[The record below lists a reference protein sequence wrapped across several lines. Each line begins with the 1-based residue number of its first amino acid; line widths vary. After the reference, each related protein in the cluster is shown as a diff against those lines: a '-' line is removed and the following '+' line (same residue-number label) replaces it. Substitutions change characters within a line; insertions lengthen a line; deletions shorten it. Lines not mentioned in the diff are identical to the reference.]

1 MTNRLMNKLMNKLT
15 NRQVQTSI
23 MTTDSTHPSLQTLAT
38 TSTLVS
44 THASAAPS
52 LQASLHYADLHYGG
66 DLVLHT
72 ASSGSVGHLE
82 TLYLHLV
89 EDGHFGI
96 GEVRINIAYLNGIAA
111 ETVKQDARRMLDAIN
126 WDLGSQRLLDS
137 RAAWLSAYSAPI
149 RMLVDSALLD
159 LCARRAGVSVATLF
173 GSGAAPVNEVTST
186 ADSARLAANGASP
199 SSASFTHAAVASWPS
214 NQTLFWQPDERMLA
228 RAGAYLARGFHDLKL
243 RVGIADFDDDLR
255 RIDLL
260 RTHFGDSVVLSVDA
274 NGQWSTTDA
283 LPRLQA
289 LAERGIDYVE
299 QPIAAGDW
307 DALTRLAE
315 VSPVTIMLDESL
327 QSQPDIDRLCALSG
341 APIAAHLK
349 LVKLGGI
356 AATITAARRLTQAG
370 VPLMI
375 GQMNEGAAAT
385 AAALQVCLAT
395 RPRWAELYGADGL
408 RDDPVTGLQYGH
420 GTVELTTSLEATRG
434 LGVTF
439 NHPIPSI

>member
-1 MTNRLMNKLMNKLT
+1 MIDPANVADAK
-15 NRQVQTSI
+15 
-23 MTTDSTHPSLQTLAT
+23 
-38 TSTLVS
+38 
-44 THASAAPS
+44 HAS

-72 ASSGSVGHLE
+72 ATSGSVGHLE
-82 TLYLHLV
+82 TLYLRLA
-89 EDGHFGI
+89 EDGHVGI
-96 GEVRINIAYLNGIAA
+96 GEVRINIAYLNGITA
-111 ETVKQDARRMLDAIN
+111 ETAMQDARRMLDGIN
-126 WDLGSQRLLDS
+126 WELGSQRLLDA

-159 LCARRAGVSVATLF
+159 LCARRADVSVMMLFAKGAHSTPVAASSALSAAITAAT
-173 GSGAAPVNEVTST
+173 APTT
-186 ADSARLAANGASP
+186 HSP
-199 SSASFTHAAVASWPS
+199 SPASRLSWPS

-228 RAGAYLARGFHDLKL
+228 RANAYLARGFRDLKL
-243 RVGIADFDDDLR
+243 RVGIAEFDDDLR

-260 RTHFGDSVVLSVDA
+260 RQHFGDTVVLSVDA
-274 NGQWSTTDA
+274 NGQWLAAEA
-283 LPRLQA
+283 LSRLRA

-315 VSPVTIMLDESL
+315 ASPVTIMLDESL
-327 QSQPDIDRLCALSG
+327 QSQPDIDRLCALAG
-341 APIAAHLK
+341 APVAAHLK

-356 AATITAARRLTQAG
+356 AATIAAARRLTQAG

-385 AAALQVCLAT
+385 AAALHVCLAT
-395 RPRWAELYGADGL
+395 QPKWAELYGADGL
-408 RDDPVTGLQYGH
+408 QDDPVSGLRYGH
-420 GTVELTTSLEATRG
+420 GTVELDTSLAATRG

-439 NHPIPSI
+439 DATGTRAIAPLPG

>member
-1 MTNRLMNKLMNKLT
+1 VR
-15 NRQVQTSI
+15 
-23 MTTDSTHPSLQTLAT
+23 TDLAD
-38 TSTLVS
+38 SADA
-44 THASAAPS
+44 THAP

-82 TLYLHLV
+82 TLYLRLA
-89 EDGHFGI
+89 EDGHVGI

-111 ETVKQDARRMLDAIN
+111 ETVMQDTRRMLDAIH

-159 LCARRAGVSVATLF
+159 LCARRAGVSVAMLF
-173 GSGAAPVNEVTST
+173 AAGAHRTST
-186 ADSARLAANGASP
+186 APLSAPSTAST
-199 SSASFTHAAVASWPS
+199 ASTASLLSWPS

-228 RAGAYLARGFHDLKL
+228 RAGAYLARGFRDLKL
-243 RVGIADFDDDLR
+243 RVGIADFADDLR

-260 RTHFGDSVVLSVDA
+260 RQHFGDTVVLSVDA
-274 NGQWSTTDA
+274 NGQWSASEA
-283 LPRLQA
+283 LSRLHA

-327 QSQPDIDRLCALSG
+327 QSQPDIDRLCALAG
-341 APIAAHLK
+341 APVAAHLK

-385 AAALQVCLAT
+385 AAALHVCLAT
-395 RPRWAELYGADGL
+395 QPRWAELYGADGL
-408 RDDPVTGLQYGH
+408 QDDPVSGLRYGL
-420 GTVELTTSLEATRG
+420 GTVELDTSLEATRG

-439 NHPIPSI
+439 NAAGTRAIAPSATA